1 MLKITDNIKLGK
13 LVGSS
18 GSSGGGGSGGSSGGG
33 SQFPSDR
40 MEDIDTS
47 SLISG
52 SFEYTTPA
60 DGWFFIDQYTP
71 DYNLYGSIMYNDTWL
86 GNFTVGTKIEF
97 FTKDVEVGGTII
109 KEVEQIILEAGGEYQ
124 RIEVPKGAVISLS
137 PSETLNENSTLPNAW
152 FIYSQNNS

>member
-18 GSSGGGGSGGSSGGG
+18 GSTSGSGGSSGGG

-40 MEDIDTS
+40 MEYIDTS

-52 SFEYTTPA
+52 SFEYTAPA
-60 DGWFFIDQYTP
+60 DGWFFIDQYTNE
-71 DYNLYGSIMYNDTWL
+71 YNLYGSITYNDTWL
-86 GNFTVGTKIEF
+86 GNFTVGTK
-97 FTKDVEVGGTII
+97 VLII
-109 KEVEQIILEAGGEYQ
+109 NKEVNINGTKLEIPKEIVNEGGGEYQ
-124 RIEVPKGAVISLS
+124 RIEVSKGAVISLS
-137 PSETLNENSTLPNAW
+137 PSETLNENSTLPNSW

>member
-18 GSSGGGGSGGSSGGG
+18 GSSSGSGGNSGGG

-60 DGWFFIDQYTP
+60 DGWFFIDQYTNA
-71 DYNLYGSIMYNDTWL
+71 YNIYGNITYNDTWL
-86 GNFTVGTKIEF
+86 GNFTVGTK
-97 FTKDVEVGGTII
+97 VLII
-109 KEVEQIILEAGGEYQ
+109 NKEVNINGTKLEIPKEIINEGGGEYQ